1 MDQPDTKDFTVCVTK
16 QVYEASP
23 ERFTGSPG
31 AEGPCSLCKETVVYR
46 GDDAPAGDL
55 ICHDCLIKFLRDNPN
70 AMPEFRPSDAAIAEM
85 GEGPARAAAML
96 AGLATLTGLGG
107 LTSKAGAAV
116 ADAMAKSNAV
126 EATEAI
132 VNVALA
138 CPDTPEPGSPEHAAF
153 LAGKDAMVTCALTA
167 LHAENN
173 GGRLA
178 HVDNDTMRTLGELL
192 MAVDQTI
199 ARLYNAE
206 AVAG

>member
-1 MDQPDTKDFTVCVTK
+1 MDQPDIKAFTVCVTK

-23 ERFTGSPG
+23 DRFKGSPG
-31 AEGPCSLCKETVVYR
+31 GEGPCSRCKETVVYR
-46 GDDAPAGDL
+46 GDDAPEGDL
-55 ICHDCLIKFLRDNPN
+55 ICSDCMTKFLCDNPG

-85 GEGPARAAAML
+85 GEGPARVVAML
-96 AGLATLTGLGG
+96 AGLATLADLGG
-107 LTSKAGAAV
+107 RSRAGAAV
-116 ADAMAKSNAV
+116 ADAMNKSNAV

-132 VNVALA
+132 ASIALA
-138 CPDTPEPGSPEHAAF
+138 CPDVPKPGSPEHAAF
-153 LAGKDAMVTCALTA
+153 LAGKDAMVTCALAA

-178 HVDNDTMRTLGELL
+178 HADSDTMRTLGQLL
-192 MAVDQTI
+192 IAVDQTI